1 MGDTIHPDPALNTLH
16 TYTRIHQWE
25 GRKLTEWINTAHENP
40 KYLPG
45 VILPDNVVACPD
57 LAEAARDASVLVFVL
72 PHQFL
77 RKRACV
83 ESSFIHSGICL
94 VCLSLNMED

>member
-1 MGDTIHPDPALNTLH
+1 ME
-16 TYTRIHQWE
+16 HQ
-25 GRKLTEWINTAHENP
+25 NP

-45 VILPDNVVACPD
+45 VRLPNNVVACPD

-77 RKRACV
+77 RKRELSAI
-83 ESSFIHSGICL
+83 FWGLIL
-94 VCLSLNMED
+94 VADRMGC